1 MSYGLSVK
9 SKSQEIEVLKL
20 RLREFAVARDWEQF
34 HSVRNLILAL
44 VGEVGE
50 LAAEF
55 QWISDDD
62 IAKAL
67 QDSDKR
73 ESVGSEIADVF
84 IYLLRLSDITGIDL
98 VEELKKKLV
107 INEERYPA
115 DKAKGSAA
123 KYNAYE

>member
-1 MSYGLSVK
+1 LSYGLSVK
-9 SKSQEIEVLKL
+9 SKSQDIEVLKL

-55 QWISDDD
+55 QWISDED
-62 IAKAL
+62 IANAL
-67 QDSDKR
+67 QDSNKR

-98 VEELKKKLV
+98 AEELEKKLA

-123 KYNAYE
+123 KYTAYE

>member
-1 MSYGLSVK
+1 VK
-9 SKSQEIEVLKL
+9 SKSQDIEVLKL

-55 QWISDDD
+55 QWISDED
-62 IAKAL
+62 IANSL
-67 QDSDKR
+67 QDSNKR
-73 ESVGSEIADVF
+73 ESVASEIADVF

-98 VEELKKKLV
+98 AEELKKKLA

-123 KYNAYE
+123 KYTAYE

>member
-1 MSYGLSVK
+1 MK
-9 SKSQEIEVLKL
+9 SKSQDIEVLKL
-20 RLREFAVARDWEQF
+20 QIREFAVARDWEQF
-34 HSVRNLILAL
+34 HSVRNLILAI

-50 LAAEF
+50 LAAEI

-73 ESVGSEIADVF
+73 VSVGSEIADVF

-98 VEELKKKLV
+98 AEELKKKLAV
-107 INEERYPA
+107 NEERYPA

-123 KYNAYE
+123 KYTAYE

>member
-1 MSYGLSVK
+1 MK
-9 SKSQEIEVLKL
+9 SKSQDIEVLKL

-73 ESVGSEIADVF
+73 ASVGSEIADVF
-84 IYLLRLSDITGIDL
+84 IYLLRLSDITGLDL
-98 VEELKKKLV
+98 AEELKKKLA

-123 KYNAYE
+123 KYTAYE

>member
-1 MSYGLSVK
+1 MK
-9 SKSQEIEVLKL
+9 SKSQDIEVLKL

-98 VEELKKKLV
+98 AEELKKKLA

-123 KYNAYE
+123 KYTAYE

>member
-9 SKSQEIEVLKL
+9 SESQDIEVLKL
-20 RLREFAVARDWEQF
+20 RLREFAVARDWGQF

-67 QDSDKR
+67 QVSDKR
-73 ESVGSEIADVF
+73 ASVGSEIADVF

-98 VEELKKKLV
+98 AEELTKKLA
-107 INEERYPA
+107 INEERYPP
-115 DKAKGSAA
+115 DKARGSAA
-123 KYNAYE
+123 KYTAYE

>member
-1 MSYGLSVK
+1 MK

-123 KYNAYE
+123 KYTAYE

>member
-1 MSYGLSVK
+1 MK
-9 SKSQEIEVLKL
+9 SKSQDIEVLKL
-20 RLREFAVARDWEQF
+20 RLREFAVTRDWEQF

-123 KYNAYE
+123 KYTAYE